1 MESDEVETP
10 FGIIDEQTVKAIEKW
25 RHEAVQEVMDEVPP
39 LRAREIADF
48 VAEGGRV
55 SSFYRSRR
63 QPMGPWMLLALDAV
77 IERDFEVSA
86 VERYAEPPSSAH
98 IPPVT
103 QSVPVSASENK
114 TVLFQATR
122 FVTEKKSGRKWA
134 ITTDEDPYC
143 GAYYFI
149 FETAE
154 DDEEVK
160 MQAIWKSMHKWLVNE
175 SPIKGG
181 ALRANG
187 SFMSVDNISLDD
199 VVLADAV
206 RKGITKNICTF
217 LKNIETFTKNG
228 NKNSRGVLLAGPPGC
243 GKTLTSRALV
253 NHRGDATSIYV
264 TSDDIREPGD
274 LTGIYSMARMLS
286 PTLVIIEDL
295 DCLGGAGMDRKQRSG
310 HPLLGEFLEVLCG
323 STTNSQV
330 VTVASTNHPNLLDE
344 ALINR
349 PGRIDA
355 IIPVSPPDAHG
366 RRLILRMEMKQH
378 EVEEGIDIGTLAK
391 KTEGFTGSHLVG
403 LVNNAELEAMHRLDC
418 DSKDDVKVVITQE
431 DFDAALAEIKETR
444 ERAGGSIMEEIRP
457 SDESSFA
464 ELYS

>member
-1 MESDEVETP
+1 
-10 FGIIDEQTVKAIEKW
+10 
-25 RHEAVQEVMDEVPP
+25 
-39 LRAREIADF
+39 
-48 VAEGGRV
+48 
-55 SSFYRSRR
+55 
-63 QPMGPWMLLALDAV
+63 
-77 IERDFEVSA
+77 
-86 VERYAEPPSSAH
+86 
-98 IPPVT
+98 
-103 QSVPVSASENK
+103 
-114 TVLFQATR
+114 
-122 FVTEKKSGRKWA
+122 
-134 ITTDEDPYC
+134 
-143 GAYYFI
+143 
-149 FETAE
+149 
-154 DDEEVK
+154 
-160 MQAIWKSMHKWLVNE
+160 MHKWLVNE

-286 PTLVIIEDL
+286 PSLVIIEDL

-418 DSKDDVKVVITQE
+418 DSKDDVKVVITQN

-457 SDESSFA
+457 SGESSFA